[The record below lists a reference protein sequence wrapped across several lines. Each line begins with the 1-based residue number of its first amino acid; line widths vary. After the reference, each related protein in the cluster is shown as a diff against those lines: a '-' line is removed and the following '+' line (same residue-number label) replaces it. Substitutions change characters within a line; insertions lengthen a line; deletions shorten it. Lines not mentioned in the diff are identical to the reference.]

1 MQQKHYRDQ
10 RRNHQK
16 NIRKVLLDEIKLEN
30 EILNKV
36 NEVKLD
42 LEAGGDFA
50 HS

>member
-30 EILNKV
+30 ELLNK
-36 NEVKLD
+36 VKLD